1 MSEINFEQQL
11 TSERQFLEQNL
22 WFKSLVRI
30 NNAPIYYREWECRG
44 IRKIKHLKGNNNNFL
59 TLQELQNKYDF

>member
-1 MSEINFEQQL
+1 M
-11 TSERQFLEQNL
+11 
-22 WFKSLVRI
+22 RI

-59 TLQELQNKYDF
+59 TLQELQNKYDLKIQPLIYCGLLSALKAL